1 MASSLWTA
9 SASKCI
15 GANLRFTRAKRR
27 GQDDDAGVPGGPA
40 FTRSRHAAGGGVNP
54 TREPRKLRN
63 VIGVQLQSAGMPES
77 MTPDEAMKFFC
88 AYHNVAPRFDFL
100 DRLGLA
106 EKRKTQFGQLSTGLQ
121 RRLALALAIAHNP
134 QVLFL
139 DEPTAGL
146 DVPSHV
152 ELHKMMREL
161 KASGTTIILAT
172 HDMAEAEELSDQVA
186 ILLQGKI
193 VTAGTPLEITA
204 AGAGLTKVSVHT
216 RDQRLLHNDATF
228 PAVSQQAFKEPMPS
242 TSAPTSA
249 GPSPRSSSTC
259 KTNRTN

>member
-1 MASSLWTA
+1 
-9 SASKCI
+9 
-15 GANLRFTRAKRR
+15 
-27 GQDDDAGVPGGPA
+27 
-40 FTRSRHAAGGGVNP
+40 
-54 TREPRKLRN
+54 
-63 VIGVQLQSAGMPES
+63 

-88 AYHNVAPRFDFL
+88 AYHNVAPRSDLL

-121 RRLALALAIAHNP
+121 RRLALALAVAHNP

-146 DVPSHV
+146 DVPSRV
-152 ELHKMMREL
+152 ELHNMMREL

-172 HDMAEAEELSDQVA
+172 HDMAEAEELSDRVA

-204 AGAGLTKVSVHT
+204 GRRGPDQGIRPHT
-216 RDQRLLHNDATF
+216 RPAPAAQRCHL
-228 PAVSQQAFKEPMPS
+228 PRRE
-242 TSAPTSA
+242 PTSVQRA
-249 GPSPRSSSTC
+249 LCHLLQHRHRPDRCLAHPVRARPTRRADRFCVSNARRWRIVSSSLQTESG
-259 KTNRTN
+259 KRRAESEEQRRTLSKLRAMVTDQPVTKP